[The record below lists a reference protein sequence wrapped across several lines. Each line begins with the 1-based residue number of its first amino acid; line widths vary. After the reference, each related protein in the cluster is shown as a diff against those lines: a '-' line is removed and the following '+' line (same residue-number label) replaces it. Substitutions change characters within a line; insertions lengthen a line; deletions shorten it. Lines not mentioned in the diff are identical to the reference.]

1 MKEEEKGLTVPTGD
15 SQSQYMVVNGY
26 PVTLRFVADSDPGIY
41 NKIRD
46 LLLSNFTMDKVKI
59 LCDNTSGQK
68 PVCTL
73 TTEHSQAKIPT

>member
-1 MKEEEKGLTVPTGD
+1 MRKEKKSMTICACD

-26 PVTLRFVADSDPGIY
+26 PVTLRFAADSDPDIY
-41 NKIRD
+41 NKIRS
-46 LLLSNFTMDKVKI
+46 LLLSNFTMDKGKN
-59 LCDNTSGQK
+59 LCDNTSGQE

>member
-26 PVTLRFVADSDPGIY
+26 PVTLRFAADSDPGIY
-41 NKIRD
+41 DKIRD
-46 LLLSNFTMDKVKI
+46 LLLSNFTMDKGKN
-59 LCDNTSGQK
+59 LCDNTSGQE

-73 TTEHSQAKIPT
+73 TIEHSQAKIPT

>member
-1 MKEEEKGLTVPTGD
+1 MKEEEKGLTVSAND

-26 PVTLRFVADSDPGIY
+26 PVTLRFAADSDPDIY
-41 NKIRD
+41 NKIRS
-46 LLLSNFTMDKVKI
+46 LLLSNFTMDKGKN

>member
-1 MKEEEKGLTVPTGD
+1 MKEEEKGLKVSAND

-26 PVTLRFVADSDPGIY
+26 PVTLRFAADADPGIY
-41 NKIRD
+41 DKIRN
-46 LLLSNFTMDKVKI
+46 LLLSNFTMDKGKN